1 MPMTLETGTANREER
16 ERSPEGLPL
25 YLAATALALAVSLG
39 AGILGRRAG
48 LEGQALTAAILA
60 LAALLLPFFALGMTD
75 LPGRLRAAFEARRSS
90 VLAALLALLLPY
102 VFLAAATEALD
113 LRPFL
118 KIALYVLVPAA
129 LLGLADRSSPQP
141 GVFEALAAV
150 ALWIPLDYR
159 LVQDAWPLPA
169 GAGGH
174 ALHTILAVDLA
185 VILFVAYRGIEQVGW
200 RFRLGPGGL
209 RAVLSNFVV
218 FAAIGIPIG
227 LATGFLAWNPRITSP
242 AALGARFLTILF
254 VTGLPEEL
262 LFRGIV
268 QNGLRQ
274 SLGSPRAALV
284 LASVLFGLAHLNN
297 GPSPDWRYAL
307 LAALAGIF
315 YGRAYERT
323 RGLMAPA
330 AVHAL
335 VDTVWGALLHV

>member
-1 MPMTLETGTANREER
+1 MALETETQRQGEPAGGPR
-16 ERSPEGLPL
+16 GAWL

-39 AGILGRRAG
+39 AGVLGRRAG
-48 LEGQALTAAILA
+48 LQGQALGAAMLA

-75 LPGRLRAAFEARRSS
+75 LAERLRAAFAAHRYA
-90 VLAALLALLLPY
+90 VLAVVLALLLPY
-102 VFLAAATEALD
+102 VFLAAATEALSPPP
-113 LRPFL
+113 LL

-129 LLGLADRSSPQP
+129 LLALAGRSSSQP
-141 GVFEALAAV
+141 GVLEALAVVAV
-150 ALWIPLDYR
+150 WIPLDYR
-159 LVQDAWPLPA
+159 LVQDAWPLPP

-174 ALHTILAVDLA
+174 ALNTVLAVDLA
-185 VILFVAYRGIEQVGW
+185 VILFVAYRGLEQVGW
-200 RFRLGPGGL
+200 RFRLGPGGA
-209 RAVLSNFVV
+209 RAVLSNFLV
-218 FAAIGIPIG
+218 FAAIGAPIG

-242 AALGARFLTILF
+242 TALAARFLTILL

-274 SLGSPRAALV
+274 TLGSPRAALL

-297 GPSPDWRYAL
+297 GPSPDWRYAF

-335 VDTVWGALLHV
+335 VDTVWGAFLHA

>member
-1 MPMTLETGTANREER
+1 MSLETGTASQQER
-16 ERSPEGLPL
+16 ARSPEGPWL

-39 AGILGRRAG
+39 GGALGRRAG
-48 LEGQALTAAILA
+48 LRGGSLAAAMLA
-60 LAALLLPFFALGMTD
+60 LAALLLPYFALGMTD
-75 LPGRLRAAFEARRSS
+75 LADRFRAVFEAHRFS
-90 VLAALLALLLPY
+90 VLAAVLALLLPY
-102 VFLAAATEALD
+102 VFLAAATEALS

-118 KIALYVLVPAA
+118 RIALYALVPAA
-129 LLGLADRSSPQP
+129 LLVLANRSSPQP
-141 GVFEALAAV
+141 GALEALAVV

-159 LVQDAWPLPA
+159 LVQDAWPLPP

-174 ALHTILAVDLA
+174 ALHTVLAVDLA

-209 RAVLSNFVV
+209 GAVLSNFVV

-227 LATGFLAWNPRITSP
+227 LATGFLAWNPRIISP
-242 AALGARFLTILF
+242 TVLVVRFLMILF

-262 LFRGIV
+262 LFRGLV
-268 QNGLRQ
+268 QNGLQ
-274 SLGSPRAALV
+274 QTLGSPRAALA

-297 GPSPDWRYAL
+297 GPVPDWRYAL
-307 LAALAGIF
+307 LASLAGIF
-315 YGRAYERT
+315 YGRAYQRT

-335 VDTVWGALLHV
+335 VDTVWGAFLQA